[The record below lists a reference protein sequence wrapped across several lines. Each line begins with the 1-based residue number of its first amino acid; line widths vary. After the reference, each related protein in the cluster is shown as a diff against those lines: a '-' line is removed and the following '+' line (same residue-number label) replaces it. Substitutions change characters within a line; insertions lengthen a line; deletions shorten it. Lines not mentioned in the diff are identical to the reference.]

1 MECKAIQ
8 GSVSRDWLTGKVKI
22 EYMIESNISP
32 ADIEK
37 AAGKQLRLKVVQWR
51 EKRSLDAN
59 GYYWVLLSQ
68 LAEALRI
75 SKPRAHNIML
85 RKYGQP
91 EMFDGAGGYIRI
103 PDTEKAEEEALEAS
117 TFHIRPTSQVV
128 AGVDGINYRT
138 YVMIK
143 GSSTY
148 DTREMSELIEG
159 LVSECKE
166 LGIETL
172 PPDEIERMLQSYD
185 TNRRKDG

>member
-1 MECKAIQ
+1 
-8 GSVSRDWLTGKVKI
+8 
-22 EYMIESNISP
+22 
-32 ADIEK
+32 
-37 AAGKQLRLKVVQWR
+37 
-51 EKRSLDAN
+51 
-59 GYYWVLLSQ
+59 
-68 LAEALRI
+68 
-75 SKPRAHNIML
+75 ML